1 MASRKTEYVIK
12 KVYKMTIKT
21 DITIC
26 INIVNTH
33 EAEVRAKSKTKTLIG

>member
-12 KVYKMTIKT
+12 KVYKMTMKT

-33 EAEVRAKSKTKTLIG
+33 ELAEVRAKSKTLIG